1 MPIERIAIENRDQ
14 WLALRSQDVTAS
26 IAGALLGVHPYSTA
40 YGLYL
45 LKKGLIQEDPEETGP
60 MRRGRLLEPVAVQML
75 REDRPNWIIEE
86 YPIGYYYRDP
96 AARIG
101 ATPDVFATNE
111 HGKPGIVQLKSVE
124 PSVFRRE
131 WKTDSGMIE
140 PPLWIVVQAILET
153 YLTGR
158 EWAAVAP
165 LVVGFGLELPIIDIP
180 IHAGI
185 FQRIK
190 AEVDQFWQ
198 RIDEGRA
205 YDPDYARDGGLIAQL
220 YPQDNGVEID
230 LSGDNETPMFVDLLE
245 SARAARKLAE
255 TEEKTAKAAL
265 ASKMGEAS
273 IALLSD
279 GRRVSNKTQ
288 NRAGYFV
295 NESSFRVL
303 RVLKGRR

>member
-1 MPIERIAIENRDQ
+1 MAIERIRIESHAQ
-14 WLALRSQDVTAS
+14 WLGCRQMDVTAS

-45 LKKGLIQEDPEETGP
+45 LKKGLIEEDPEETGP

-75 REDRPNWIIEE
+75 REDRPKWTIEE
-86 YPIGYYYRDP
+86 YPIGYYFRDP
-96 AARIG
+96 DARIG

-124 PSVFRRE
+124 PSIFRRD
-131 WKTDSGMIE
+131 WKNENGVVE

-190 AEVDQFWQ
+190 LEVDQFWQ
-198 RIDEGRA
+198 RIAEGRQ
-205 YDPDYARDGGLIAQL
+205 YDPNYARDGALIAKL

-230 LSGDNETPMFVDLLE
+230 LRGDNEAPAFVDQLE
-245 SARAARKLAE
+245 AARATKKTAEADEKLA
-255 TEEKTAKAAL
+255 KTALAA
-265 ASKMGEAS
+265 KMGEAS
-273 IALLSD
+273 VALLAD
-279 GRRVSNKTQ
+279 GRRISHKTTA
-288 NRAGYFV
+288 RAGYFV
-295 NESSFRVL
+295 AETSFRTL
-303 RVLKGRR
+303 RILKGR

>member
-1 MPIERIAIENRDQ
+1 M
-14 WLALRSQDVTAS
+14 TAS
-26 IAGALLGVHPYSTA
+26 VAGALLGVHPYSTA
-40 YGLYL
+40 YGLWL
-45 LKKGLIQEDPEETGP
+45 LKKGLIHEDPEETGP

-75 REDRPNWIIEE
+75 REDRPQWMIEE

-124 PSVFRRE
+124 PGVFRRE
-131 WKTDSGMIE
+131 WKTESGMIE

-185 FQRIK
+185 FERIK
-190 AEVDQFWQ
+190 LEVDGFWK
-198 RIDEGRA
+198 RIEEGRN
-205 YDPDYARDGGLIAQL
+205 YDPDYGRDGSLIAQL
-220 YPQDNGVEID
+220 YPRDDGTEID
-230 LSGDNETPMFVDLLE
+230 LRGDNRLPDLLDE
-245 SARAARKLAE
+245 REVISSNIKELTSRKTIIDCE
-255 TEEKTAKAAL
+255 IKEKI
-265 ASKMGEAS
+265 GEAS
-273 IALLSD
+273 L
-279 GRRVSNKTQ
+279 GRLAGWTVSLKLQQRKGFIVEPT
-288 NRAGYFV
+288 
-295 NESSFRVL
+295 EFRVL
-303 RVLKGRR
+303 RVKRVG

>member
-1 MPIERIAIENRDQ
+1 MAIERIAIENRDQ
-14 WLALRSQDVTAS
+14 WLALRQSDVTAS

-101 ATPDVFATNE
+101 ATPDVFAINE

-131 WKTDSGMIE
+131 WKTESGMVE

-185 FQRIK
+185 FARIK
-190 AEVDQFWQ
+190 SEVDQFWQ
-198 RIDEGRA
+198 RVDEGRP
-205 YDPDYARDGGLIAQL
+205 YDPDYARDGSLIAQL
-220 YPQDNGVEID
+220 YPHDSGVEID
-230 LSGDNETPMFVDLLE
+230 LSFDNEAPMYVDQLE
-245 SARAARKLAE
+245 AARAAKKIAE
-255 TEEKTAKAAL
+255 GEEKIAKTFLTARI
-265 ASKMGEAS
+265 GEAS

-279 GRRVSNKTQ
+279 GRRISNKSQT
-288 NRAGYFV
+288 RAGYFV

-303 RVLKGRR
+303 RVLKGR

>member
-1 MPIERIAIENRDQ
+1 MIERIAIENREQ
-14 WLALRSQDVTAS
+14 WLALRQSDVTAS

-40 YGLYL
+40 FGLYL
-45 LKKGLIQEDPEETGP
+45 LKTGKITEDPEETGP

-75 REDRPNWIIEE
+75 REDRPDWTIEE
-86 YPIGYYYRDP
+86 YPIGYYFRDP
-96 AARIG
+96 VARIG

-124 PSVFRRE
+124 PSIFRRD
-131 WKTDSGMIE
+131 WKTESGMVE

-185 FQRIK
+185 FARIK
-190 AEVDQFWQ
+190 LEVDQFWQ
-198 RIDEGRA
+198 RVADGKA
-205 YDPDYARDGGLIAQL
+205 YDPDYARDGSLIAQL

-230 LSGDNETPMFVDLLE
+230 LSGDNEAPMYVDQLE
-245 SARAARKLAE
+245 TSRAAKKIAE
-255 TEEKTAKAAL
+255 SEEKIAKTGLAA
-265 ASKMGEAS
+265 KMGEAS

-279 GRRVSNKTQ
+279 GRRISNKTT

-295 NESSFRVL
+295 NETSFRTL
-303 RVLKGRR
+303 RILKGR